1 MKKKTLAALLM
12 VIALVSAM
20 MMTACSSKPE
30 EPEEP
35 LTLESFMSEHPD
47 VKAEIDKKVTEGE
60 TSGVT
65 VDISGNDII
74 YTYDLAG
81 IQDMTDDFARSDELK
96 ENLQTALDAQADA
109 FKGVASSMESIINQ
123 AGVEISGVRVVV
135 NYIYGDE
142 VIVTGTYEPDP
153 EAETAPAEGEDSAG

>member
-47 VKAEIDKKVTEGE
+47 VKAEIDKKVPEGE
-60 TSGVT
+60 T
-65 VDISGNDII
+65 
-74 YTYDLAG
+74 AG
-81 IQDMTDDFARSDELK
+81 IT
-96 ENLQTALDAQADA
+96 
-109 FKGVASSMESIINQ
+109 VPSS
-123 AGVEISGVRVVV
+123 
-135 NYIYGDE
+135 
-142 VIVTGTYEPDP
+142 
-153 EAETAPAEGEDSAG
+153 